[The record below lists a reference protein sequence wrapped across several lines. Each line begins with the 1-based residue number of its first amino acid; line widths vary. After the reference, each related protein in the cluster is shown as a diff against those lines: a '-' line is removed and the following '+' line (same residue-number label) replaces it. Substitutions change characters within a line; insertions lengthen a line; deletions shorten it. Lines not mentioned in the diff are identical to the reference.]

1 MISLEL
7 ARVARAGAMWRT
19 TWRVRSDD
27 ERKRTLVS
35 AHAPH
40 VRFRSEPT
48 AIGRPLTADLEF
60 ALDINT
66 DGAPGPLDTN
76 PFLILV
82 VRDDEATWRL
92 LYRLTVSIGDDGT
105 PHAAVGPVTT
115 QRAGTIKEES

>member
-7 ARVARAGAMWRT
+7 ADVARAGAMWRT

-27 ERKRTLVS
+27 GRKRTLIS

-48 AIGRPLTADLEF
+48 AIGRPLTRDLEF
-60 ALDINT
+60 ALDVRT
-66 DGAPGPLDTN
+66 DSAPGPLDTN

-82 VRDDEATWRL
+82 VRDENATWRL
-92 LYRLTVSIGDDGT
+92 LYRLSVTIGGDGT
-105 PHAAVGPVTT
+105 PHATVGPVTA
-115 QRAGTIKEES
+115 QRA

>member
-7 ARVARAGAMWRT
+7 ARVARAGAVWRT

-27 ERKRTLVS
+27 ERKRTLIS

-40 VRFRSEPT
+40 VRFRSAPT
-48 AIGRPLTADLEF
+48 AIGRPLTRDLEF
-60 ALDINT
+60 ALDVRT
-66 DGAPGPLDTN
+66 DSAPGPLDTN

-82 VRDDEATWRL
+82 VRDDDATWRL
-92 LYRLTVSIGDDGT
+92 LYRLRVTIGDDGM

-115 QRAGTIKEES
+115 LRA